1 MWMEF
6 IFTLICILSVTISID
21 EMTANFKGNN
31 ADQINMMY
39 KAEGDGLQEDSLCQK
54 GYIYQAFMC
63 TDPNLKTYLSKI
75 LSPLHDILMA
85 LFDTIEGKNHQCTM
99 DNIYK

>member
-1 MWMEF
+1 MWMES

-21 EMTANFKGNN
+21 EMTANFKVNN

-39 KAEGDGLQEDSLCQK
+39 KVEVYGLQADALFKK
-54 GYIYQAFMC
+54 GYTYQAFMC
-63 TDPNLKTYLSKI
+63 TDPDLKTYLSKI
-75 LSPLHDILMA
+75 LSPLHDILIA

-99 DNIYK
+99 DNVYN

>member
-21 EMTANFKGNN
+21 EMATHLKGNN

-39 KAEGDGLQEDSLCQK
+39 KAEVDGLQTDALCHK
-54 GYIYQAFMC
+54 GYIYQAFVC
-63 TDPNLKTYLSKI
+63 TYPDLKTYLSKI

-85 LFDTIEGKNHQCTM
+85 LFIL
-99 DNIYK
+99 